1 MGHVRLTKRIE
12 FSASH
17 RYHNPQWDE
26 ARNRTVFG
34 VCNLPA
40 GHGHNYLLDVTI
52 RGAVSPDTGMVV
64 NLFDLKQIL
73 LQVLIE
79 FDHKHLNLDTPYF
92 KHIIPTTENI
102 ATVLWSLLATR
113 PEIGALDTV
122 RLFEEDDLY
131 AEVNQDLIDK
141 GGAFITRGY
150 HFSSAHRAR
159 AGHVSEVENQ
169 RLFGACHSASLHGHN
184 YDLSVTV
191 GGPIDP
197 ESGMVTD
204 ITALDNLVRDQ
215 VLARFDGRNL
225 NEDPLFSK
233 AASTGENLSRAIWA
247 LLASRVTAG
256 QLEKVGISETSD
268 RLFEYCGEQSEP
280 GRQLFNK

>member
-1 MGHVRLTKRIE
+1 MDNVRLTKRIE

-26 ARNRTVFG
+26 ARNRAVFG
-34 VCNLPA
+34 ACNRPA

-73 LQVLIE
+73 LQVLME

-92 KHIIPTTENI
+92 KNIIPTTENI
-102 ATVLWSLLATR
+102 ASVLWSLLAVR
-113 PEIGALDTV
+113 PEISTLETI
-122 RLFEEDDLY
+122 RLYEEDDLY
-131 AEVNQDLIDK
+131 AEVNQDLIDQ
-141 GGAFITRGY
+141 GTALITRGY
-150 HFSSAHRAR
+150 HFSSAHR
-159 AGHVSEVENQ
+159 VSADRVGEAENQ
-169 RLFGACHSASLHGHN
+169 RLFGNCHSASLHGHN

-204 ITALDNLVRDQ
+204 ITALDHLVQ
-215 VLARFDGRNL
+215 SHVLARFDARNL
-225 NEDPLFSK
+225 NEDELFSK
-233 AASTGENLSRAIWA
+233 APSTGENLSRSIWG
-247 LLASRVTAG
+247 LLAGQVAAG
-256 QLEKVGISETSD
+256 RLEKIGISETPE
-268 RLFEYCGEQSEP
+268 RLFEYCGERSEAE
-280 GRQLFNK
+280 RQLFNK